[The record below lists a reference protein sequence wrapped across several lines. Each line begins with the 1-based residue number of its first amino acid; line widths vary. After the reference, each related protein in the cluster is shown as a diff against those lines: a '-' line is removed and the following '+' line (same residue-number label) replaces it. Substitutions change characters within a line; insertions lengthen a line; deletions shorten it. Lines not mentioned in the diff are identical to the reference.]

1 MRRVKALPEVGRMI
15 YNNRPVTG
23 VTPTTG
29 QVPKRQN
36 VEQAGGFADIL
47 RDKLNAEQELKIS
60 KHAQMRMDMR
70 NVNLTQVQHKK
81 LVDAV
86 DKAGSKGVKDT
97 LVVMDKMAFVV
108 NVRNRTVITAM
119 NSGELKDNVFT
130 NIDGAVF
137 AD

>member
-1 MRRVKALPEVGRMI
+1 M
-15 YNNRPVTG
+15 
-23 VTPTTG
+23 
-29 QVPKRQN
+29 Q
-36 VEQAGGFADIL
+36 IL
-47 RDKLNAEQELKIS
+47 HR
-60 KHAQMRMDMR
+60 HRYF
-70 NVNLTQVQHKK
+70 TQVQHKK